1 VSQTNADSGSDPLVR
16 GTDPR
21 IRIRTKMPRMRNTRK
36 NFAWLAESGH
46 KNTHSAALIVAVF
59 CSCFEISLIESVLIR
74 LAAHHLGLAATARE
88 PKRAVQFG
96 SRIAKME
103 NRKEK
108 AGDVAHRK

>member
-1 VSQTNADSGSDPLVR
+1 MHNPRAIARIKEIIGAVSDPR
-16 GTDPR
+16 
-21 IRIRTKMPRMRNTRK
+21 
-36 NFAWLAESGH
+36 
-46 KNTHSAALIVAVF
+46 
-59 CSCFEISLIESVLIR
+59 FEISLIESVLNR
-74 LAAHHLGLAATARE
+74 LAAHHLGLVATARE